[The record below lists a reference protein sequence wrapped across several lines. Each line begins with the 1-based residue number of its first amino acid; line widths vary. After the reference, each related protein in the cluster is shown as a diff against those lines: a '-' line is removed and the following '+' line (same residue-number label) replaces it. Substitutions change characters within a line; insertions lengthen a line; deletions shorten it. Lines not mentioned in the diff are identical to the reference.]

1 MIRACSFLPAATQM
15 IYDLELQDQLH
26 GVTFECPEE
35 ARKIKPVAVRY
46 LLEGKQYSSAEINR
60 IFSTSKA
67 QGKSLYYVDQEVL
80 QAASPDVIFTQDI
93 CEVCQIDAS
102 CAAEAA
108 ATLATSPALVSI
120 TPQSLNDVF
129 DTVITI
135 GQALGAEAVAYRHL
149 PQLRNRLDAIV
160 DQLRA
165 HRAMPRRVML
175 LEWIDP
181 IYNCGHWIPDQI
193 TYAGGTDL
201 LAHPGGDSIVT
212 SWDKIVRYDPEI
224 LVIAP
229 CGFTIERS
237 LEEMECLTQQS
248 GWSTMRAV
256 REQKVFIAEYDLFT
270 QSSAAN
276 LVDGIELLAALFH
289 PAIFSVPAHLQDKYQ
304 PLYQSSFASK

>member
-15 IYDLELQDQLH
+15 IYDLGLQDQLH
-26 GVTFECPEE
+26 GVTFECSVE
-35 ARKIKPVAVRY
+35 ARKAKPVAVRY
-46 LLEGKQYSSAEINR
+46 LLEGKQYSSAEIDR

-67 QGKSLYYVDQEVL
+67 QGKSLYYIDQEVL

-93 CEVCQIDAS
+93 CEVCQIDVS
-102 CAAEAA
+102 CAAAA
-108 ATLATSPALVSI
+108 VAMLATSPALVSI

-129 DTVITI
+129 NTLITI

-149 PQLRNRLDAIV
+149 AQLRSQLDTIV
-160 DQLRA
+160 DQLRT
-165 HRAMPRRVML
+165 HRATPRRVML
-175 LEWIDP
+175 LEWMDP

-193 TYAGGTDL
+193 AYAGGTDL

-212 SWDKIVRYDPEI
+212 SWDKIVRYDPEV

-229 CGFTIERS
+229 CGFTIKRS
-237 LEEMECLTQQS
+237 LEEMWCMTQQP
-248 GWSTMRAV
+248 GWSTMKAV
-256 REQKVFIAEYDLFT
+256 RDQKVFIAEYDLFT

-289 PAIFSVPAHLQDKYQ
+289 PAIFSVPTHLQDKCQ
-304 PLYQSSFASK
+304 PLPQPSFTAK